1 MIRIDKT
8 SILTIIL
15 FVATESIF
23 LSLPI
28 SSDTDIQYFLSAISQ
43 AMAALFALVF
53 TIVLV
58 VSQMASVHSHRL
70 MDSVFDSKT
79 KAYMTLFAFAVIIP
93 FIALRTSYLRMIF
106 VQVSGTLAIA
116 CILYLIPFILAVK
129 ENLKIES
136 VILNLSRKSADK
148 IKSNLKGKYEECRL
162 SKKEEEV
169 FLEEIRIIDNIALS
183 SWNRKDYDTFQV
195 AVERLLWILAEIRN
209 WHTIER
215 IRIRLE
221 DIGRIVVKD
230 ARATN
235 IVLDSMRDILSVI
248 SENKRGYPLKELLW
262 DYRSFSI
269 HIAQEG
275 LAVSSSH
282 SLKNYYQIGK
292 EILNRND
299 EGFATSLLKDFYDIF
314 SETNHEK
321 LPDKGNILINIG
333 ATGLEFTRI
342 GFKTTTEIF
351 LQIII
356 SNNFFAPLLF
366 PPSRTLDI
374 IEEEAEK
381 RQWKEIISLC
391 QKIREMLEK
400 VQASAEN
407 K

>member
-1 MIRIDKT
+1 M
-8 SILTIIL
+8 LTVIL

-43 AMAALFALVF
+43 ALAALFALVF

-70 MDSVFDSKT
+70 MDLVFGRKT

-93 FIALRTSYLRMIF
+93 FIALRTSYLRMTL
-106 VQVSGTLAIA
+106 VQVSGTLAIG
-116 CILYLIPFILAVK
+116 CILYLIPFMLTVK

-136 VILNLSRKSADK
+136 VILNLSRRSVDK
-148 IKSNLKGKYEECRL
+148 IKSNLKGEYDEYLL
-162 SKKEEEV
+162 SKKEEKV

-183 SWNRKDYDTFQV
+183 AWNRKDYDTFQV
-195 AVERLLWILAEIRN
+195 AIERLLWILSEIKN

-235 IVLDSMRDILSVI
+235 IVLDSIRDILPVI
-248 SENKRGYPLKELLW
+248 SENERGYPLKELLL

-282 SLKNYYQIGK
+282 SLKNYYQIGE
-292 EILNRND
+292 EILNRKN
-299 EGFATSLLKDFYDIF
+299 EGLATSLLKDFYDIL
-314 SETNHEK
+314 SKTNHEK
-321 LPDKGNILINIG
+321 LPDKGNILVNIG
-333 ATGLEFTRI
+333 AIGPKFTKI

-351 LQIII
+351 LQIIL
-356 SNNFFAPLLF
+356 SNSFLERLLT
-366 PPSRTLDI
+366 PPSRILDT
-374 IEEEAEK
+374 IEEEARK
-381 RQWKEIISLC
+381 RQWKEITNFC
-391 QKIREMLEK
+391 QEIKKKRGK
-400 VQASAEN
+400 N
-407 K
+407 